1 MRSLVFSFLLLLTPT
16 FAQADTFRETV
27 PANKTSVVGAH
38 ATYGP
43 LCEGGTIP
51 KMKVTQAPKNGS
63 VSFRQVSSKLSEKA
77 GRCAG
82 KTVKGTLVVYKPNRG
97 FRGEDVFRVR
107 FVMDMHTYGTAKI
120 RNVSNKYVI
129 EVK

>member
-1 MRSLVFSFLLLLTPT
+1 MRSLLISTLLFLIPA
-16 FAQADTFRETV
+16 FAQADTIRETV

-51 KMKVTQAPKNGS
+51 KMKVTQEPKNGT
-63 VSFRQVSSKLSEKA
+63 VSFEQVTRKLSEKA

-97 FRGEDVFRVR
+97 FRGEDIFRVR
-107 FVMDMHTYGTAKI
+107 FVMNMHTYGTAKI
-120 RNVSNKYVI
+120 RNVSNRYVI
-129 EVK
+129 KVQ